1 MDDGLNMNAN
11 GNFAAIHERAIER
24 KGGEAYLQ
32 KLLPAYA
39 STTQLLEQTDD
50 RYLSKMIRVINNAGF
65 NWTVIAN
72 KWPQFEDAFHRFNPD
87 ILAMLSP
94 DQWDAYMSDK
104 RVVRHAQKI
113 KAVYDNTVFI
123 MDIRHQFGS
132 FGAFLSQWPE
142 NDIVGLLA
150 YLKKNGSRLGG
161 NTGQWFLRSAG
172 KDCFVLTQDVV
183 RGLQEYGLDIAE
195 NPTSKRDLAKV
206 QATFCDWKAATAL
219 PFCHLSRILACATG
233 SNRL

>member
-1 MDDGLNMNAN
+1 MNIR
-11 GNFAAIHERAIER
+11 GNFSPIYDRAVIR
-24 KGGEAYLQ
+24 KGGVANLQ
-32 KLLPAYA
+32 HLLPAHA
-39 STTQLLEQTDD
+39 TKQQLLEQTDD

-65 NWTVIAN
+65 NWTVISN
-72 KWPQFEDAFHRFNPD
+72 KWPQFEEAFHRFNPD

-94 DQWDAYMSDK
+94 DQWDAYMNDK

-123 MDIRHQFGS
+123 MDIRHEYGS
-132 FGAFLSQWPE
+132 FGAFLSQWPK
-142 NDIVGLLA
+142 DDTVGLLA
-150 YLKKNGSRLGG
+150 YLKKHGARLGG

-172 KDCFVLTQDVV
+172 KDCFVLTQDVI
-183 RGLQEYGLDIAE
+183 RGLQEFGLDIAD
-195 NPTSKRDLAKV
+195 NPSSKRDLVKI
-206 QATFCDWKAATAL
+206 QATFCDWKNTTGL